1 MEEIFLKKVHENMI
15 FSANIL
21 ERWSFQKKKS
31 QKHGL
36 SCFVRKND
44 ISFFQKYDLILLM
57 ENERLYF

>member
-15 FSANIL
+15 FSANVL
-21 ERWSFQKKKS
+21 ERWSFQKKTKKKS

-44 ISFFQKYDLILLM
+44 ISFFQKYDLIL
-57 ENERLYF
+57 